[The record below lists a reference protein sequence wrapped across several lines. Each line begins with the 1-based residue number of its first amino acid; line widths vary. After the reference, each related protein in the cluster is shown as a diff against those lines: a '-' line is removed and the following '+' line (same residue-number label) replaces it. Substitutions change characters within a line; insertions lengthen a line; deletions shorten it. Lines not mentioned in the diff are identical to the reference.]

1 MKIRGI
7 YTPAITPLRQDGEI
21 DWDGFAAILEHL
33 VSAGVDGIVVGGTTG
48 EYYAHSTEER
58 LESLRRAKD
67 IVGTRAVMVGGTG
80 AIRTEDSIELANEV
94 AGMGYDALLVTTPP
108 YAQPTPR
115 ENALHALAV
124 DRAANLPIIL
134 YNYPGRMAA
143 EMSEEYL
150 DRVGRSPNFCAIKES
165 SGDINRLHMLARDYP
180 HIQTSCGMDDQALEF
195 FAWGA
200 ESWICAGSNFAPEA
214 HIALW
219 KTCVVDGDYTLG
231 RKIMSAMLPLMR
243 TLEQGGKFLQCIK
256 YGCAI
261 RGLPAGPPRAP
272 LRDLNKDEKRSLEQV
287 IRVMDRTVN
296 ELMAGAGKGG
306 K

>member
-1 MKIRGI
+1 MILPRLNEFFGSWIMKIRGI

-48 EYYAHSTEER
+48 EYYAHSKEER

-80 AIRTEDSIELANEV
+80 AIRTEDAIELASEI

-124 DRAANLPIIL
+124 DRAANLPVIL

-195 FAWGA
+195 FAWGT

-243 TLEQGGKFLQCIK
+243 TCLL
-256 YGCAI
+256 YTS
-261 RGLPAGPPRAP
+261 PSPR
-272 LRDLNKDEKRSLEQV
+272 D
-287 IRVMDRTVN
+287 
-296 ELMAGAGKGG
+296 
-306 K
+306 

>member
-1 MKIRGI
+1 MILPRLNEFFGSWIMKIRGI

-33 VSAGVDGIVVGGTTG
+33 VAAGVDGIVVGGTTG
-48 EYYAHSTEER
+48 EYYAHSKEER

-80 AIRTEDSIELANEV
+80 AIRTEDAIELASEV
-94 AGMGYDALLVTTPP
+94 AGMGYDGLLVTTPP

-124 DRAANLPIIL
+124 DRAANLPITL

-180 HIQTSCGMDDQALEF
+180 HIQTCL
-195 FAWGA
+195 
-200 ESWICAGSNFAPEA
+200 
-214 HIALW
+214 L
-219 KTCVVDGDYTLG
+219 YT
-231 RKIMSAMLPLMR
+231 SPS
-243 TLEQGGKFLQCIK
+243 
-256 YGCAI
+256 
-261 RGLPAGPPRAP
+261 PR
-272 LRDLNKDEKRSLEQV
+272 DS
-287 IRVMDRTVN
+287 
-296 ELMAGAGKGG
+296 
-306 K
+306 